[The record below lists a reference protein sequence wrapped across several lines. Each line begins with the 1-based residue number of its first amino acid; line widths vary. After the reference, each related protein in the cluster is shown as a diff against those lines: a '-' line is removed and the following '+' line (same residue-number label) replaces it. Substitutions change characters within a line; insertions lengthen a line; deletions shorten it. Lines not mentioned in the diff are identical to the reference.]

1 MLNNYLKIAWRN
13 IVKTKGYSALNISG
27 LAAGMTVALL
37 IGLWV
42 NYQYSYDKFLP
53 DNDRL
58 YAVRRNYVSSN
69 GEILNFTSVSLK
81 LADALRNQIP
91 EIENVSECDWSRSGL
106 KVGEKKILSGGMHMN
121 SNFLQMFRFPMAEG
135 NANTALKDP
144 YSIVLTEATANSLFG
159 NENPI
164 GKYVRFDN
172 KDNLKVTAVLKDIP
186 GNCSFQ
192 FDWIVPFAYFEQT
205 NPYIRD
211 QRAGSYGNNSY
222 NIYVQL
228 KKGIE
233 YSQVAPKIR
242 FIERTEKDN
251 QNAMLSEVIFQ
262 PIANWHL
269 YGNYEN
275 RVETGG
281 FLEYVRMFSII
292 GALVLLIAC
301 INFINLAT
309 ARSEKRAR
317 EVGVRK
323 ALGSLRKDLIFQ
335 FLTESFLLTSIAF
348 IFALLLVSLLLPGFN
363 QLTESKILIPFANPV
378 FWIWM
383 LIGVSAT
390 ALVAGSRPAFYL
402 SGFNPVKVLKG
413 KMHVGRAASL
423 PRKILVVVQFSCS
436 IALIICTIIVYQQI
450 QYAKNRP
457 TGYDKDRLMM
467 SDLNG
472 DLEKNFAA
480 IKSELINSGVVESMT
495 TATSEP
501 TNVGWHTGITWPGM
515 KPGETLEMGAIEISM
530 DYFKTLGIK
539 FAAGR
544 DFTNEN
550 DTMSVIFNESAINK
564 MRLKNPVSQ
573 IITFDTTRKIIGVV
587 KDALMLSPFNPAEP
601 TMFLPV
607 KRPRWAIIYRLNNKI
622 PTQEAITKLTAAFN
636 RYNPEYPFKYS
647 FVDERY
653 AQKFNLETLVGKLS
667 GIFAALA
674 IFISCLGLL
683 GLAAYVAEQRNKEI
697 GVRKVLG
704 SSITQIWMLLSKDF
718 VLLVF
723 ISCLAATPLAY
734 YFLQNWLSK
743 YAYRIQ
749 IGPGV
754 FILASLIALV
764 VTLVT
769 ISFQSVKAALANPVD
784 SLRAE

>member
-1 MLNNYLKIAWRN
+1 MLKNYFKIAWRN

-27 LAAGMTVALL
+27 LAAGMAVALL

-121 SNFLQMFRFPMAEG
+121 SNFLQMFRFPIVQG
-135 NANTALKDP
+135 NPNTALKDP
-144 YSIVLTEATANSLFG
+144 YSIVLTEATAKALFG

-172 KDNLKVTAVLKDIP
+172 KDNLKVTAILKDIP

-205 NPYIRD
+205 IPYIKD
-211 QRAGSYGNNSY
+211 QRAGSFGNNSY

-228 KKGIE
+228 KKGIT
-233 YSQVAPKIR
+233 YSQVAPKIKM
-242 FIERTEKDN
+242 IERTEKNN

-262 PIANWHL
+262 PMANWHL

-281 FLEYVRMFSII
+281 FVEYVHMFSII

-301 INFINLAT
+301 INFINLTT

-323 ALGSLRKDLIFQ
+323 ALGSLRKNLIFQ

-348 IFALLLVSLLLPGFN
+348 FIALVLVTLLLPGFN
-363 QLTESKILIPFANPV
+363 QLTESKIIIPFSNPV

-383 LIGVSAT
+383 MTGVSAT
-390 ALVAGSRPAFYL
+390 ALIAGARPAFYL

-413 KMHVGRAASL
+413 KMHVGRAATL

-472 DLEKNFAA
+472 DLEKNYGA
-480 IKSELINSGVVESMT
+480 IKSELISSGVVESMT
-495 TATSEP
+495 TASSQVTD
-501 TNVGWHTGITWPGM
+501 VGWHTGLSWPGM

-539 FAAGR
+539 FATGR
-544 DFTNEN
+544 DFSNEN

-573 IITFDTTRKIIGVV
+573 IINFDTTRKIIGVV
-587 KDALMLSPFNPAEP
+587 KDALMLSPFSPADP
-601 TMFLPV
+601 TMFMLV
-607 KRPRWAIIYRLNNKI
+607 KRPRWVLIYRLNNKI
-622 PTQEAITKLTAAFN
+622 STRDAIAKLTAAFN
-636 RYNPEYPFKYS
+636 RYNPEYPFQFS

-653 AQKFNLETLVGKLS
+653 AEKFNLEMLVGKLS
-667 GIFAALA
+667 GIFAGLA

-704 SSITQIWMLLSKDF
+704 SSITQIWVLLSKDF
-718 VLLVF
+718 ILLVF
-723 ISCLAATPLAY
+723 ISCLVATPLAY

-743 YAYRIQ
+743 YSYRIQ

-754 FILASLIALV
+754 FILASVIALV

-784 SLRAE
+784 SLRSE

>member
-1 MLNNYLKIAWRN
+1 MLKNYFTIAWRN

-27 LAAGMTVALL
+27 LAAGIAVALL

-58 YAVRRNYVSSN
+58 YQVRRNFVSSS
-69 GEILNFTSVSLK
+69 GEILNFTSTSLK

-91 EIENVSECDWSRSGL
+91 EIENVTECDWSRSGL
-106 KVGEKKILSGGMHMN
+106 KVGEKKLLSGGMHMN
-121 SNFLQMFRFPMAEG
+121 SNFLQMFRFPMLQG
-135 NANTALKDP
+135 NPNSALKDP
-144 YSIVLTEATANSLFG
+144 YSIVLTEATAKSLFG

-172 KDNLKVTAVLKDIP
+172 KDNLKVTALLKDIP
-186 GNCSFQ
+186 GNASFQ

-205 NPYIRD
+205 EPYIKD
-211 QRAGSYGNNSY
+211 QRAGGFGNNSY

-228 KKGIE
+228 KKGIA
-233 YSQVAPKIR
+233 YSQVEPKIK
-242 FIERTEKDN
+242 FIERTEKGN
-251 QNAMLSEVIFQ
+251 QNAMLSEVILQ
-262 PIANWHL
+262 PMANWHL

-281 FLEYVRMFSII
+281 FVEYVRLFTII

-301 INFINLAT
+301 INFINLTT

-323 ALGSLRKDLIFQ
+323 ALGSLRRDLIFQ
-335 FLTESFLLTSIAF
+335 FLTESFLLTGIAF
-348 IFALLLVSLLLPGFN
+348 FIALVLVTLLLPGFN
-363 QLTESKILIPFANPV
+363 QLTESKIVIPFSNPV
-378 FWIWM
+378 FWLWM
-383 LIGVSAT
+383 LAGVSAT

-413 KMHVGRAASL
+413 KMHVGRTATL

-450 QYAKNRP
+450 QYAKDRP

-472 DLEKNFAA
+472 DLEKNYGAVKA
-480 IKSELINSGVVESMT
+480 ELINSGVVESMT
-495 TATSEP
+495 TATSQV
-501 TNVGWHTGITWPGM
+501 TDVGWHTSLDWPGK

-539 FAAGR
+539 FKEGR
-544 DFTNEN
+544 DFINEN
-550 DTMSVIFNESAINK
+550 DTMSVIFNESAIHQ

-573 IITFDTTRKIIGVV
+573 IISFDTTRKIIGVV
-587 KDALMLSPFNPAEP
+587 KDALMLSPFNPADP
-601 TMFLPV
+601 TMFMLV
-607 KRPRWAIIYRLNNKI
+607 KRPRWVLIYRLNNKI
-622 PTQEAITKLTAAFN
+622 PTRDAIAKLTTVFN

-647 FVDERY
+647 FVDESY

-667 GIFAALA
+667 GIFAGLA

-704 SSITQIWMLLSKDF
+704 SSITQIWVLLSKDF
-718 VLLVF
+718 VLLVL
-723 ISCLAATPLAY
+723 ISCLVATPLAY

-754 FILASLIALV
+754 FILASVIALV

-784 SLRAE
+784 SLRSE

>member
-1 MLNNYLKIAWRN
+1 MLKNYFKIAWRN

-27 LAAGMTVALL
+27 LSAGMAVALL

-42 NYQYSYDKFLP
+42 NYQYAYDKFLP

-58 YAVRRNYVSSN
+58 YQVRRNYVSSN
-69 GEILNFTSVSLK
+69 EEILNFTSVSLK
-81 LADALRNQIP
+81 LSDALRNQIP

-121 SNFLQMFRFPMAEG
+121 SNFLQMFRFPLVQG
-135 NANTALKDP
+135 NPNTALKDP
-144 YSIVLTEATANSLFG
+144 YSIVLTEATAKSLFG

-172 KDNLKVTAVLKDIP
+172 KDNLKVTAILKDIP

-205 NPYIRD
+205 NPYIKD
-211 QRAGSYGNNSY
+211 QRAGSFGNNSY

-228 KKGIE
+228 KKGIK
-233 YSQVAPKIR
+233 YSQVAPKIK

-262 PIANWHL
+262 PMENWHL

-275 RVETGG
+275 RTETGG
-281 FLEYVRMFSII
+281 FVEYVRMFSII

-301 INFINLAT
+301 INFINLST

-348 IFALLLVSLLLPGFN
+348 FIALVLVSLLLPGFN
-363 QLTESKILIPFANPV
+363 QLTESKIAIPYSNPV

-383 LIGVSAT
+383 WIGVSAT
-390 ALVAGSRPAFYL
+390 ALIAGARPAFYL

-413 KMHVGRAASL
+413 KMHEGRTATL

-457 TGYDKDRLMM
+457 TGYDRDRLMT

-472 DLEKNFAA
+472 DLEKNYSA
-480 IKSELINSGVVESMT
+480 IKSELINSAVVESMT
-495 TATSEP
+495 TATSQV
-501 TNVGWHTGITWPGM
+501 TDVGWHTGLDWPGK
-515 KPGETLEMGAIEISM
+515 KPGETLEMGAIQISM
-530 DYFKTLGIK
+530 DYFRTLGIK
-539 FAAGR
+539 FKEGS
-544 DFTNEN
+544 DFSSEN

-587 KDALMLSPFNPAEP
+587 KDALMLSPFSPADP
-601 TMFLPV
+601 TMFMLV
-607 KRPRWAIIYRLNNKI
+607 KRPRWVLIYRLNNKI
-622 PTQEAITKLTAAFN
+622 PTRDAITKLTAAFN
-636 RYNPEYPFKYS
+636 HYNPEYPFKYS

-653 AQKFNLETLVGKLS
+653 AEKFNLETLVGKLS
-667 GIFAALA
+667 GIFAGLA

-718 VLLVF
+718 ILLVF
-723 ISCLAATPLAY
+723 ISCLVATPLAY

-754 FILASLIALV
+754 FIFASVIALL

-784 SLRAE
+784 SLRSE

>member
-1 MLNNYLKIAWRN
+1 MLKNYFKIAWRN

-27 LAAGMTVALL
+27 LAAGISVALL

-42 NYQYSYDKFLP
+42 NYQYAYDKFLP
-53 DNDRL
+53 DYGRL
-58 YAVRRNYVSSN
+58 YLVRRNYVSSS
-69 GEILNFTSVSLK
+69 GEVLNFASTSLK

-91 EIENVSECDWSRSGL
+91 EVENVAECDWSRSGL
-106 KVGEKKILSGGMHMN
+106 KVGDKKLLSGGMHMN
-121 SNFLQMFRFPMAEG
+121 SNFLQMFRFPMVQG
-135 NANTALKDP
+135 NPNTALKDP
-144 YSIVLTEATANSLFG
+144 YSIVLTQATAKSLFG
-159 NENPI
+159 DENPV

-172 KDNLKVTAVLKDIP
+172 KDNLKVTALLKDIP
-186 GNCSFQ
+186 GNSSFQ
-192 FDWIVPFAYFEQT
+192 FDWIVPFAYFERT
-205 NPYIRD
+205 EPYIKD
-211 QRAGSYGNNSY
+211 QRMGGFGNNSF

-228 KKGIE
+228 KKGIT
-233 YSQVAPKIR
+233 YSQVEPKIK

-262 PIANWHL
+262 PMVNWHL

-281 FLEYVRMFSII
+281 FVEYVRMFSII

-301 INFINLAT
+301 INFINLTT

-323 ALGSLRKDLIFQ
+323 AMGSLRRDLIFQ
-335 FLTESFLLTSIAF
+335 FLTESFLLTLIAF
-348 IFALLLVSLLLPGFN
+348 FIALVLVVLLLPGFN
-363 QLTESKILIPFANPV
+363 QLTESRIVIPYSNPV

-390 ALVAGSRPAFYL
+390 AFIAGGRPAFYL

-413 KMHVGRAASL
+413 KMHVGRTATM
-423 PRKILVVVQFSCS
+423 PRKILVIVQFSCS
-436 IALIICTIIVYQQI
+436 IALIICTSIVYQQI
-450 QYAKNRP
+450 QYAKDRP

-472 DLEKNFAA
+472 DLEKNYGA
-480 IKSELINSGVVESMT
+480 IKAELTNNGTVESIT
-495 TATSEP
+495 TASSEV
-501 TNVGWHTGITWPGM
+501 TDVGWHTGIDWPG
-515 KPGETLEMGAIEISM
+515 KRPGETLEMGAIQIST
-530 DYFKTLGIK
+530 DYFKTLGMK
-539 FAAGR
+539 FKEGR
-544 DFTNEN
+544 DFSDEN
-550 DTMSVIFNESAINK
+550 DTMSVIFNESAIKK
-564 MRLKNPVSQ
+564 MRLKDPVSQ

-587 KDALMLSPFNPAEP
+587 KDALMLSPFSPADP
-601 TMFLPV
+601 TMFMLV
-607 KRPRWAIIYRLNNKI
+607 KHPRWVLIYRLNNKI
-622 PTQEAITKLTAAFN
+622 STQDAISKLTTVFN

-653 AQKFNLETLVGKLS
+653 AQKFNLEMLVGKLA
-667 GIFAALA
+667 GIFAGLA

-718 VLLVF
+718 ILLVF
-723 ISCLAATPLAY
+723 ISCLVAIPLAY

-743 YAYRIQ
+743 YSYRIQ

-784 SLRAE
+784 SLRSE

>member
-1 MLNNYLKIAWRN
+1 MLQNYFKIAWRN

-27 LAAGMTVALL
+27 LAAGMSVALL

-42 NYQYSYDKFLP
+42 NYQFTYDKFLP

-58 YAVRRNYVSSN
+58 YQVRRNYVSSN
-69 GEILNFTSVSLK
+69 GEVLNFTSTSLK

-106 KVGEKKILSGGMHMN
+106 KVGEKKLLSGGMHMN
-121 SNFLQMFRFPMAEG
+121 SNFLQMFRFPMVQG
-135 NANTALKDP
+135 NPNTALKDP
-144 YSIVLTEATANSLFG
+144 YSIVLTEATAKSLFG

-172 KDNLKVTAVLKDIP
+172 KDNLKVTALLKDIP
-186 GNCSFQ
+186 GNSSFQ
-192 FDWIVPFAYFEQT
+192 FSWIVPFAYFEQT
-205 NPYIRD
+205 NSYIKD
-211 QRAGSYGNNSY
+211 QRAGGFGNNSY

-228 KKGIE
+228 KKGIT
-233 YSQVAPKIR
+233 YSQVAPKIK
-242 FIERTEKDN
+242 FIERTEKNN

-262 PIANWHL
+262 PMANWHL

-281 FLEYVRMFSII
+281 FVEYVRMFSII

-348 IFALLLVSLLLPGFN
+348 FIALVLVTLLLPGFN
-363 QLTESKILIPFANPV
+363 QLTESLIVIPYSSPV

-390 ALVAGSRPAFYL
+390 ALIAGSRPAFYL

-413 KMHVGRAASL
+413 KMHVGRTATL

-436 IALIICTIIVYQQI
+436 IALIICTIIIYQQI
-450 QYAKNRP
+450 QYAKDRP
-457 TGYDKDRLMM
+457 TGYDKDRLLM

-472 DLEKNFAA
+472 DLENNYGA
-480 IKSELINSGVVESMT
+480 IKSELINSGIVESMT
-495 TATSEP
+495 TATSEV
-501 TNVGWHTGITWPGM
+501 TDVGWHTGLDWPGK

-539 FAAGR
+539 FKEGR
-544 DFTNEN
+544 DFSNEN

-587 KDALMLSPFNPAEP
+587 KDALMLSPFSPADP
-601 TMFLPV
+601 TMFMLV
-607 KRPRWAIIYRLNNKI
+607 KHPRWALIYRLNNKI
-622 PTQEAITKLTAAFN
+622 PTQDAITKLTAVFN
-636 RYNPEYPFKYS
+636 RFNPEYPFKYS

-653 AQKFNLETLVGKLS
+653 AQKFNLEMLVGKLS
-667 GIFAALA
+667 GIFAGLA

-704 SSITQIWMLLSKDF
+704 SSITQIWILLSKDF
-718 VLLVF
+718 ILLVF
-723 ISCLAATPLAY
+723 ISCLIATPLAF

-743 YAYRIQ
+743 YSYRIQ

-754 FILASLIALV
+754 FILASAIALV

-769 ISFQSVKAALANPVD
+769 ISFQSVKAAIANPVD
-784 SLRAE
+784 SLRSE

>member
-1 MLNNYLKIAWRN
+1 M
-13 IVKTKGYSALNISG
+13 V
-27 LAAGMTVALL
+27 
-37 IGLWV
+37 
-42 NYQYSYDKFLP
+42 Q
-53 DNDRL
+53 
-58 YAVRRNYVSSN
+58 
-69 GEILNFTSVSLK
+69 
-81 LADALRNQIP
+81 
-91 EIENVSECDWSRSGL
+91 
-106 KVGEKKILSGGMHMN
+106 
-121 SNFLQMFRFPMAEG
+121 G
-135 NANTALKDP
+135 NPNTALKDP
-144 YSIVLTEATANSLFG
+144 YSIVLTEATAKSLFG

-172 KDNLKVTAVLKDIP
+172 KDNLKVTALLKDIP

-192 FDWIVPFAYFEQT
+192 FDWIIPFAYFEQT
-205 NPYIRD
+205 NPYIKD
-211 QRAGSYGNNSY
+211 QHAGGFGNNSY

-228 KKGIE
+228 KKGIK
-233 YSQVAPKIR
+233 YSQVAPKIK

-262 PIANWHL
+262 PMATWHL

-275 RVETGG
+275 RIETGG
-281 FLEYVRMFSII
+281 FVEYVRMFSII

-301 INFINLAT
+301 INFINLTT

-348 IFALLLVSLLLPGFN
+348 FIALVLVALLLPGFN
-363 QLTESKILIPFANPV
+363 QLTESKIVIPYSNPV

-390 ALVAGSRPAFYL
+390 ALISGARPAFYL

-413 KMHVGRAASL
+413 KMHVGRTAAL

-450 QYAKNRP
+450 QFAKNRP

-472 DLEKNFAA
+472 DLEKNYAA
-480 IKSELINSGVVESMT
+480 IKSELINSGIVESMT
-495 TATSEP
+495 TATSQV
-501 TNVGWHTGITWPGM
+501 TDVGWHTGLDWPGK

-530 DYFKTLGIK
+530 DYFKTLGIRFK
-539 FAAGR
+539 EGR
-544 DFTNEN
+544 DFSNEN

-564 MRLKNPVSQ
+564 MRLKDPVSQ

-587 KDALMLSPFNPAEP
+587 KDALMLSPFSPADP
-601 TMFLPV
+601 TMFMLV
-607 KRPRWAIIYRLNNKI
+607 KRPRWVLIYRLNNKI
-622 PTQEAITKLTAAFN
+622 PTQDAITKLTAMFN

-653 AQKFNLETLVGKLS
+653 AQKFNLEVLVGKLS
-667 GIFAALA
+667 GIFAGLA

-718 VLLVF
+718 ILLVF
-723 ISCLAATPLAY
+723 ISCLVATPLAY

-743 YAYRIQ
+743 YSYRIQ

-754 FILASLIALV
+754 FILASVIALV

-784 SLRAE
+784 CLRSE